1 MKATIFF
8 ICNIYNLMGFGSG
21 WYLAHRDHPVPLPLH
36 HTIIRATNSS
46 PSSPPS
52 NCPPLRPTLLHNPP
66 PSGALCLKPP
76 PHSCQMQEQTYGR
89 GCNPRESNP
98 LRLVYH
104 RSRVRYTDRR
114 GKRINRKKRERQVH
128 LNISKIWR
136 TIFR

>member
-1 MKATIFF
+1 
-8 ICNIYNLMGFGSG
+8 
-21 WYLAHRDHPVPLPLH
+21 
-36 HTIIRATNSS
+36 
-46 PSSPPS
+46 
-52 NCPPLRPTLLHNPP
+52 
-66 PSGALCLKPP
+66 
-76 PHSCQMQEQTYGR
+76 MQEQTYGR